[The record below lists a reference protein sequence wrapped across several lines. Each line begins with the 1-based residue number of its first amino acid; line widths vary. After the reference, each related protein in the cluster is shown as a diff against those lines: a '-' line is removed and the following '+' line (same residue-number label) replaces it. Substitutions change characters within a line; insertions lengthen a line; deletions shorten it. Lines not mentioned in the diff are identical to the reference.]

1 MMSQIHCKQSIRIEK
16 SGWFKHYFPGN
27 LRRNILFK
35 VCNYTSYQNLQ
46 KTSLPNP
53 FAREKA
59 GDKAGTV
66 SVSADKA
73 GTMHC
78 MLMDLLHG
86 FEVLST
92 TEETLFNSRNVS
104 RLVQNIIILL
114 SVNSLPCFIY
124 HIIVLITISKVV
136 FLPGKS
142 GREIYVG
149 IPGNFSIL

>member
-35 VCNYTSYQNLQ
+35 VCNYTSHQNLQ

-66 SVSADKA
+66 
-73 GTMHC
+73 
-78 MLMDLLHG
+78 
-86 FEVLST
+86 
-92 TEETLFNSRNVS
+92 
-104 RLVQNIIILL
+104 
-114 SVNSLPCFIY
+114 
-124 HIIVLITISKVV
+124 
-136 FLPGKS
+136 
-142 GREIYVG
+142 
-149 IPGNFSIL
+149 NFSSNLQISCKIFLQISHLTRN